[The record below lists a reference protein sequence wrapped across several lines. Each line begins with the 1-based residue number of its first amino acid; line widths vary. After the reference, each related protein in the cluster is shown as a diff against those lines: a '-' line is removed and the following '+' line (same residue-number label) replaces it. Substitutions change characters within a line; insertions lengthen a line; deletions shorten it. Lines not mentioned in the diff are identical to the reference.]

1 MYTCMC
7 TKNNKHFSKNMH
19 MHTFCTAVQ
28 HFKMWNMFRHF
39 GVVEG
44 GKRCCQSPT
53 TAQGYRHLPK
63 ESTLVTH
70 KHFCFKEK
78 SLSN

>member
-1 MYTCMC
+1 MYTHVHVCVQKI
-7 TKNNKHFSKNMH
+7 TN
-19 MHTFCTAVQ
+19 TFQKICILFVQ

-78 SLSN
+78 SLSS